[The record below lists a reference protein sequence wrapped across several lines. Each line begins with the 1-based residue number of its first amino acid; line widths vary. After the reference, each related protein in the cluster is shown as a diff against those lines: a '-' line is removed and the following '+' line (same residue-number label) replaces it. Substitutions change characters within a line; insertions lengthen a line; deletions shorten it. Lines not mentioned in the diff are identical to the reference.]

1 MKLILTSAAAIA
13 GLMGMAN
20 LCPAPQV
27 LLEGIV
33 GAVMY
38 VYPCEPEAERKV
50 SNLFKWR

>member
-1 MKLILTSAAAIA
+1 MKLIITSTAAIT

-20 LCPAPQV
+20 LCPAPQA
-27 LLEGIV
+27 LLTGIV

-50 SNLFKWR
+50 PNLFKWR